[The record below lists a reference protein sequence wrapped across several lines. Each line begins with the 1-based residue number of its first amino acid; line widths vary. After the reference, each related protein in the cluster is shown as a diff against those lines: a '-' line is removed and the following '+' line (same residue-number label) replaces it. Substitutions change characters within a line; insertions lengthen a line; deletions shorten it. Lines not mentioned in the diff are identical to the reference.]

1 MGSWVAVIFW
11 RPHHLKAKAGIFQ
24 NNRRR
29 IGVPEFFSSTPIMQ
43 KEIENVDLSDSKLV
57 YYCDRNK

>member
-1 MGSWVAVIFW
+1 MGSWVAVIFG

-29 IGVPEFFSSTPIMQ
+29 IGVPEFFSSTPMQ
-43 KEIENVDLSDSKLV
+43 KENENVDLSDSKLV